1 VKTGGGGLLF
11 FFLKHLRCQS
21 LSRPLA
27 QYVKLLLPSNAPEC
41 LDTYSSSHPSA
52 NQQSMPTSA
61 VPMEPLTFQSV
72 SAALL
77 PKHPYMTALPVQN
90 SHLTELTSK
99 YRMNVLSIH
108 QSVHPPVN
116 HPSIKTQHHLYSFQ
130 NKMTCLYFTWLYY
143 IILYYIILYYI
154 TLYFLFYIII
164 YYIFCFQY
172 QPNLWKLDSATK

>member
-1 VKTGGGGLLF
+1 ML
-11 FFLKHLRCQS
+11 FLKHLQCQS

-61 VPMEPLTFQSV
+61 VPMDPLTFQSV

-77 PKHPYMTALPVQN
+77 PKHPHMTALPVQN
-90 SHLTELTSK
+90 FYLTELTSK
-99 YRMNVLSIH
+99 YQMNVPSIH

-116 HPSIKTQHHLYSFQ
+116 HPSIKTQDHLYRLQ
-130 NKMTCLYFTWLYY
+130 NKLMFVFYFILLLYS
-143 IILYYIILYYI
+143 IIL
-154 TLYFLFYIII
+154 
-164 YYIFCFQY
+164 
-172 QPNLWKLDSATK
+172 